1 MGFDVVRGHARLAF
15 ALILSGLTAC
25 AQTPRVL
32 VPSDR
37 SPAGGREALVVVQ
50 QGEIRGDIVPS
61 HVGQAAAAGAAA
73 VPFIGILLA
82 AAAGAAGG
90 AADASVN
97 QHRAK
102 LAEASATPIRNG
114 LEGYDFDQRALDST
128 RGTLLGMG
136 WLGVTQTSFSKVLTD
151 NSLGTFLDKSPAPE
165 GLVAAYDYALTPDFS
180 ALRVGAA
187 VTIYSKAAPAGDPV
201 AARLQLQNAKYHQVF
216 RCDYPLAGADKN
228 MDDNARLWAANHAAA
243 ARQAL
248 DLGLKCLSGLMQ
260 RGLQETPAQA
270 AALSRGAQIKAS
282 GETGKLIEKSS
293 AGTLLLDPT
302 NAWVLVANTPSG

>member
-1 MGFDVVRGHARLAF
+1 MDAVRAHWRLAS

-32 VPSDR
+32 APSDR
-37 SPAGGREALVVVQ
+37 SPVGGREALVVVQ
-50 QGEIRGDIVPS
+50 QGEIRGDIVQS

-73 VPFIGILLA
+73 VPFLGVLLA

-90 AADASVN
+90 AADATVD
-97 QHRAK
+97 QHRTK
-102 LAEASATPIRNG
+102 LAETAATPIRNG
-114 LEGYDFDQRALDST
+114 LEGYDFDRRALDST
-128 RGTLLGMG
+128 RVTLLEMG
-136 WLGVTQTSFSKVLTD
+136 WLGVSHTSFSKVLTD
-151 NSLGTFLDKSPAPE
+151 ASLGGFLDESPAPE
-165 GLVAAYDYALTPDFS
+165 GLVAVYDYALTPDFS

-187 VTIYSKAAPAGDPV
+187 VTIYSKTPPAGDPV
-201 AARLQLQNAKYHQVF
+201 TARLELQNARYHQVF
-216 RCDYPLAGADKN
+216 RCDYPLASADKS

-260 RGLQETPAQA
+260 RGLEETPAQA
-270 AALSRGAQIKAS
+270 SALSRGAQITAG
-282 GETGKLIEKSS
+282 GETGKLIDKSN

-302 NAWVLVANTPSG
+302 NAWVLVASTPLG